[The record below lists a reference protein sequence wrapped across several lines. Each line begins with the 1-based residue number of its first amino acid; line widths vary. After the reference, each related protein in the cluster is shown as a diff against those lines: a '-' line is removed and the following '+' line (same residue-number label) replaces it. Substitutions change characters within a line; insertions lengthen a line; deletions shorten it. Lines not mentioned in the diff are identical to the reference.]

1 MRINNDYLRQKTDE
15 ELATLSLREED
26 FYLCLMQRYEAKLKR
41 YIHRISQSNEQDA
54 EDILQDVFLKAYL
67 NLNNFDPSLKFSSWI
82 YRITH
87 NEVISAFRRQKAR
100 PQADNLSDNDELLS
114 RLASDLD
121 LNKEIHWKE
130 KTGEIKRVL
139 SRLDGKYREV
149 LVLKFLEDKNYT
161 EISDILKKPMGTV
174 ATLISR
180 AKKKFKEEAQKLNLD
195 F

>member
-1 MRINNDYLRQKTDE
+1 MQNGNDCLEQKTDE

-41 YIHRISQSNEQDA
+41 YIHRISRSNEQDA
-54 EDILQDVFLKAYL
+54 EDILQEVFLKAYL
-67 NLNNFDPSLKFSSWI
+67 NLNNFDASLKFSSWI

-100 PQADNLSDNDELLS
+100 PQTNNLGDNDELLNK
-114 RLASDLD
+114 LASDLD
-121 LNKEIHWKE
+121 LTKEIHGRE
-130 KTGEIKRVL
+130 KSMEIKKVL

-149 LVLKFLEDKNYT
+149 LVLKFLEDKNYA
-161 EISDILKKPMGTV
+161 EISDILKKPPGTI
-174 ATLISR
+174 ATLINR
-180 AKKKFKEEAQKLNLD
+180 AKKKFKEEALKLNLN